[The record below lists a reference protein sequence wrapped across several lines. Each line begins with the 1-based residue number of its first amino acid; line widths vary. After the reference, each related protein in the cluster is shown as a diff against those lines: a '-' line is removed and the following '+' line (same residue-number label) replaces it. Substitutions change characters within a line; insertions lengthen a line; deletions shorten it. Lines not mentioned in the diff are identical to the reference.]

1 MSLQFLLDTNIIAE
15 GARPRPDPVIVSL
28 LRRHQFEVAVAAPT
42 WHELAFGVQRLP
54 ISERRSK
61 LQRYLDE
68 AVAPTTPILPYDRA
82 SAEWH
87 ADERARLAGT
97 GRTPAFVDGQIAAV
111 AATNGLVLVTRNASD
126 FANFTSL
133 RIETWSK
140 LE

>member
-1 MSLQFLLDTNIIAE
+1 LDTNIVAE
-15 GARPRPDPVIVSL
+15 GARPRPDPVIVTL
-28 LRRHQFEVAVAAPT
+28 LERHQFEVAVAAPT

-54 ISERRSK
+54 ISDRRSK

-68 AVAPTTPILPYDRA
+68 AIASTTPILPYDQA

-87 ADERARLAGT
+87 ADQRARLVGG

-126 FANFTSL
+126 FADFTNL
-133 RIETWSK
+133 RVETWST
-140 LE
+140 LD